1 MTSSP
6 NRSSTGNSSPEH
18 RPQTPPRV
26 EVALSDGNTLMLSA
40 LSDIFERDTRFSL
53 VSTTNTAESFLQIA
67 LTVPSSVAVIDWNLP
82 TLGAEKIIRI
92 LRQQDTSV
100 RTIVCTHGRS
110 KDIPKRAMAAGAAG
124 FFSHEESAERLL
136 DVVIDVSNGKMVFPY
151 LDVRELHDPLQSLT
165 RMERA
170 LLGSLSLGRTNKE
183 LAADHSISINT
194 VKFHLRNLF
203 EKLSVNNRAQAIAFY
218 YSSNNR
224 ELIDA
229 GN

>member
-1 MTSSP
+1 MTSSSYRSLTDKP
-6 NRSSTGNSSPEH
+6 SQENRIQGHPS
-18 RPQTPPRV
+18 V

-53 VSTTNTAESFLQIA
+53 ISTTNTAEAFLQTV
-67 LTVPSSVAVIDWNLP
+67 LTVPSRVAVIDWNLP
-82 TLGAEKIIRI
+82 TLGAEKLIRI

-110 KDIPKRAMAAGAAG
+110 EDIPKRALAAGAAG

-136 DVVIDVSNGKMVFPY
+136 DVVIEVSNGKMVFPY
-151 LDVRELHDPLQSLT
+151 IDVRELHDPLQSLT

-170 LLGSLSLGRTNKE
+170 LLASLSLGRTNKE
-183 LAADHSISINT
+183 LAVHHSISINT

-218 YSSNNR
+218 YSSDNR
-224 ELIDA
+224 ELIDS
-229 GN
+229 GT